1 VNKLNEKKFDIFSED
16 HDYEVL
22 LLRGETKKL
31 KSRMEINEYLLN
43 PSNPIPEMSGQ
54 KTWVS
59 NYVLTFW
66 MPLMGVGAFTVY
78 LQLSKMAY
86 GEKDYSFP
94 TASYLAMMM
103 GVSKRSVQ
111 RYMRELQ
118 DLNFVVV
125 IHVKDKK
132 KGTNVQNLY
141 LLSRTIPFLTD
152 KQVELLPKRL
162 QDEHKA
168 FIEDTK
174 ERKITKL
181 SFD

>member
-1 VNKLNEKKFDIFSED
+1 VSNKKFDIFSED
-16 HDYEVL
+16 HEFEVL
-22 LLRGETKKL
+22 LLSGATKKL
-31 KSRMEINEYLLN
+31 KNREEINDYIIN
-43 PSNPIPEMSGQ
+43 PSNPIPEMIGQ

-66 MPLMGVGAFTVY
+66 MPLMGVGAFTLY

-86 GEKDYSFP
+86 GEKDHSFP
-94 TASYLAMMM
+94 TTTYLALMM

-111 RYMRELQ
+111 NYMRDLQ

-132 KGTNVQNLY
+132 RGTNIQNLY

-152 KQVELLPKRL
+152 KQVELLPERL
-162 QDEHKA
+162 REEHAK
-168 FIEDTK
+168 FITETR
-174 ERKITKL
+174 ERKITRL